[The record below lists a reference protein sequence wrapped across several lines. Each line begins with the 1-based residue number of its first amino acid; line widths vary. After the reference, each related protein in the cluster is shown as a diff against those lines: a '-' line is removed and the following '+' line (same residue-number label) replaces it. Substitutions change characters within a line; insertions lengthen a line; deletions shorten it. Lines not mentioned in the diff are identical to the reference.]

1 MTSLETKKNNALGVE
16 VGVEVGVETHKRTTD
31 LESLLSI
38 KNATIYKDMDF
49 LQIKTIK
56 DDDNLSWIT
65 NRDFERLLLLRKH
78 IEQTGKKAGF
88 QELNEGELIIVE
100 EETITT
106 NKKVEISNQE
116 IYITPED
123 PKDNMDLDAII
134 RKGAQL
140 KAREIAMPHLVVRA
154 IADKLEEYELPEDL
168 QEKIED
174 AREAANPKFTPS
186 EVADSIL
193 MSYRQNL
200 A

>member
-1 MTSLETKKNNALGVE
+1 MQKSVE
-16 VGVEVGVETHKRTTD
+16 VGVEVSVETHKRTTD
-31 LESLLSI
+31 LESLLGI
-38 KNATIYKDMDF
+38 KIPTIYKDMDF

-65 NRDFERLLLLRKH
+65 NRDFERILLLRKH
-78 IEQTGKKAGF
+78 VDEKGRRTGF
-88 QELNEGELIIVE
+88 QDLNEGELVTVE
-100 EETITT
+100 EETITS
-106 NKKVEISNQE
+106 NKKGEISNQE
-116 IYITPED
+116 IYVTPED
-123 PKDNMDLDAII
+123 PKENMDLDNIV
-134 RKGAQL
+134 RKGAEL

-154 IADKLEEYELPEDL
+154 IADKLDESELPEDL

-174 AREAANPKFTPS
+174 AREASNPKFTPS